1 MDKPLIKPLQVRLSR
16 RARTALESRH
26 EPLGLELELF
36 FSCLIRK
43 RLRVVTQPA
52 ADALPIPVEEPGL
65 EVHFRP
71 VMSQVCR
78 VQDHPE
84 GTPLIPF
91 PLQRAAAFSPRWLSL
106 DYRAGNWCGE
116 FGFDSR

>member
-1 MDKPLIKPLQVRLSR
+1 MDKPLTKPLTVRLSR
-16 RARTALESRH
+16 RARTALKARH
-26 EPLGLELELF
+26 APLSLELELF

-43 RLRVVTQPA
+43 RLRVVEQAA
-52 ADALPIPVEEPGL
+52 ADALPLSVDEPGL

-71 VMSQVCR
+71 VMSQVCS

-106 DYRAGNWCGE
+106 DYRAGSWRGE